1 MTFLPRGNL
10 ILENDSNQKL
20 CHTTFMVYEDKS
32 SCIHIPIE
40 TSRIN
45 YRGCKHLH
53 IDILNHHKNI
63 GGLFLLWAPLIC
75 VINPSCD
82 HHIKMK
88 LYKQVHH
95 RIICIC
101 LRIWNGY
108 VCNLGTCWF
117 MLLKSLKRNKSAC
130 NLHFFK
136 SGSELGSVFN
146 LYNIFTIVNHSTY
159 TLVLGPHWTYIRL
172 RSTSTIAPILI
183 KKSKPNKMS

>member
-1 MTFLPRGNL
+1 MAFLPRGNL

-40 TSRIN
+40 TSRIK

-75 VINPSCD
+75 VINPPCD
-82 HHIKMK
+82 HHKKWNFTKKFTTGSSVFVLESKMDMFATLVLGDSCCWK
-88 LYKQVHH
+88 VSKEIRVPA
-95 RIICIC
+95 ICIFSKVAV
-101 LRIWNGY
+101 R
-108 VCNLGTCWF
+108 
-117 MLLKSLKRNKSAC
+117 
-130 NLHFFK
+130 
-136 SGSELGSVFN
+136 LGSVFN
-146 LYNIFTIVNHSTY
+146 LYNIFTIVNRSTY
-159 TLVLGPHWTYIRL
+159 TLVLGPRRTYIRL
-172 RSTSTIAPILI
+172 HSTSTIAPILI